1 MKHYFKKTLNFIFS
15 TQFLEVAISA
25 IAIFVLVRL
34 GLVKNSQ
41 IFDPTIFSTV
51 IIASIVLIVVNFIRK
66 WIYNKLEDY
75 LKLEQNYPSLIK
87 KYSKNELVKFNNN
100 TIPVVKVCDLL
111 GKRIVVEDHKEYF
124 YNVPKMV
131 AENYEELIGAH
142 LTSKVYNNNMIRVSS
157 WRDEGECFKIVTE
170 RTTYF
175 DSLVTN
181 RAMDY
186 KFYGKL
192 SVRELYECGPYLRN
206 LEESVLSN
214 HLGFNGMIES
224 SDGYFPL
231 VLRKKDVSIGKKT
244 YGNSIGASLKIK
256 YALESDKS
264 SLDELGIFNSFKNEI
279 KDEIGIKEDV
289 KPEIICAYRDL
300 VEGGKP
306 QLFFYY
312 KSKLTKD
319 EITEKFSYKG
329 AEKKS
334 LSEAVS
340 KNQKLEAAMLKDGR
354 KLVWISKENL
364 MDNTEVFADCINTV
378 LEGKS
383 NTLKMMPSA
392 SACMV
397 FLIEYLRKV

>member
-1 MKHYFKKTLNFIFS
+1 MKHYFKKALNFIFK
-15 TQFLEVAISA
+15 TQFLEVAICA
-25 IAIFVLVRL
+25 IAIFVLVKL
-34 GLVKNSQ
+34 GFVKNSQ
-41 IFDPTIFSTV
+41 IIDPTIFSTV
-51 IIASIVLIVVNFIRK
+51 IIASLVLIVVNFIRK
-66 WIYNKLEDY
+66 CIYNKLEDY

-87 KYSKNELVKFNNN
+87 KYSKNKLVKFDNNI
-100 TIPVVKVCDLL
+100 IPVVKVCGLL
-111 GKRIVVEDHKEYF
+111 GKRIVVEDHKESF

-142 LTSKVYNNNMIRVSS
+142 LTSKVYNNNMIKVNS
-157 WRDEGECFKIVTE
+157 WRDEGDCFKIVTE

-181 RAMDY
+181 RVMDY
-186 KFYGKL
+186 KFHGNL
-192 SVRELYECGPYLRN
+192 SVRELYESGPYLRD
-206 LEESVLSN
+206 LEESALSN

-256 YALESDKS
+256 YALESAES
-264 SLDELGIFNSFKNEI
+264 SFEESGIYNSIANEI
-279 KDEIGIKEDV
+279 KDEMGIEEDV

-312 KSKLTKD
+312 KSKLTRD

-329 AEKKS
+329 IKKKP
-334 LSEAVS
+334 LSRVVS
-340 KNQKLEAAMLKDGR
+340 KNQKLEVAMLKDGN
-354 KLVWISKENL
+354 KLEWITKEDL
-364 MDNTEVFADCINTV
+364 MKNTEVFADYVNTV
-378 LEGKS
+378 VDGKS
-383 NTLKMMPSA
+383 RSLKMMPSA

-397 FLIEYLRKV
+397 FLIDYLK